1 MIIVAVQGLMKM
13 QRIINPKRV
22 YEIVMYGKRVYESE
36 MYSKRFY
43 ENLRKGL

>member
-1 MIIVAVQGLMKM
+1 MIIVTVQEFMKV

-22 YEIVMYGKRVYESE
+22 YEIVMYGKKIYESE